1 MISRILGDFA
11 ESSPI
16 IPDSKIKLIANRML
30 TLQNKMMAGS
40 TVYQDLKKSLLRGRF
55 ERDLY
60 GAFFIS

>member
-1 MISRILGDFA
+1 MIIRILGDF
-11 ESSPI
+11 
-16 IPDSKIKLIANRML
+16 ANRML